1 MPIISTMTLKTDF
14 RMNEFFSNELEATRQ
29 LNCVKKREKERKER
43 KIKKKGGG
51 PNSYSFGLENG
62 SEFFFFSS
70 VASSDCF
77 EVNWALQF
85 LCGGKKSKYGRRK
98 KGKSERVCGISRWM
112 PHRHHGG
119 MKWLGL
125 QHQLQRN
132 KPKVQISSVVWL
144 TSASSKS
151 CNRRETCQ

>member
-14 RMNEFFSNELEATRQ
+14 QMNEFFSNELEATRQ

-43 KIKKKGGG
+43 KIKKKEGDLIHILLGWKMV
-51 PNSYSFGLENG
+51 PS
-62 SEFFFFSS
+62 FFFSS